1 MSQKE
6 MSIYIGS
13 VPQAVQNQS
22 GLVYVRVKMSLQ
34 TRESVKRLPKSI
46 NYAKMNILVPYVL
59 IEAEIAWNRTFLW

>member
-13 VPQAVQNQS
+13 APQATLNLQ

-34 TRESVKRLPKSI
+34 TLKAVDMIVEI
-46 NYAKMNILVPYVL
+46 NH
-59 IEAEIAWNRTFLW
+59 